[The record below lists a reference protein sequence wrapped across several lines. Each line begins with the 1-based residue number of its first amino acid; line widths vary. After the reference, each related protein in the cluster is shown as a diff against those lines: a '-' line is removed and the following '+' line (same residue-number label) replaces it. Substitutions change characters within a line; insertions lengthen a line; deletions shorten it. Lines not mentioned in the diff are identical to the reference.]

1 MLGSAV
7 PTISRDELEAAI
19 RGRRI
24 TLVDVLSPESFAIA
38 HLTGA
43 INLPVAEIRRRAQPE
58 PGRMPTMEDAFIAI
72 VEEARAG
79 EDRQGARAR
88 GAV

>member
-43 INLPVAEIRRRAQPE
+43 INLPVAEIRRRAADLLPDRHR
-58 PGRMPTMEDAFIAI
+58 PIVTYCGGPT
-72 VEEARAG
+72 
-79 EDRQGARAR
+79 
-88 GAV
+88 